1 MDIISTDIFN
11 FVPIE
16 NEDRG
21 TVYINGSQTELSLT
35 GEKLEVCVKVD
46 QYYVAFITY
55 YTKVAD
61 ESKHLAIYLIDQD
74 YTLLSRKEV
83 FGSATTDIFGEDVDD
98 HFYGLELREPNIIL
112 FDFVYTNQHQLTIYT
127 KKIMQGSYWK
137 LKRVRNFQRER
148 LMKWTDYKV
157 SGRIGHQ
164 SVVINKLDSDQSN
177 DLKITLKTPFYNNVF
192 SDKSQVFL
200 DGKYTQ
206 LTLDGT
212 FLKNIIK
219 IEDHYLFIIR
229 IIINN
234 YCWDNFH
241 LVSADFR
248 LLESFEMHREYDFL
262 NVIID
267 THYQQNNSF
276 IIDYSGEDKKLIH
289 HQWRCW
295 VAKEKLYSFL
305 WFPRFLS
312 FLNNKIYRKL
322 GLTSHFRFKKVTTY
336 QEELV

>member
-11 FVPIE
+11 FVPIDNE
-16 NEDRG
+16 NRG
-21 TVYINGSQTELSLT
+21 TVYINGQKTKLSLT
-35 GEKLEVCVKVD
+35 GEKLEVCIQVD
-46 QYYVAFITY
+46 QYYAAFITY
-55 YTKVAD
+55 YSRVAD

-83 FGSATTDIFGEDVDD
+83 FGSATTYMFGEDVDD
-98 HFYGLELREPNIIL
+98 RFYGLELREPNIIL
-112 FDFVYTNQHQLTIYT
+112 FDFVYTNQHQLTIYA
-127 KKIMQGSYWK
+127 KKTMLGSYWK
-137 LKRVRNFQRER
+137 LKKVRNFQRER
-148 LMKWTDYKV
+148 LMKRVEYKV

-164 SVVINKLDSDQSN
+164 SVVINKFDGDKSN
-177 DLKITLKTPFYNNVF
+177 DPKITLETPFYNNVF

-229 IIINN
+229 IIVNN

-248 LLESFEMHREYDFL
+248 LLESFEIHREYDFL

-267 THYQQNNSF
+267 THSQQNNSF
-276 IIDYSGEDKKLIH
+276 IIAYSGEDKAAKKLIH

-295 VAKEKLYSFL
+295 VAKEKSYSFL

-312 FLNNKIYRKL
+312 FLHDKIYRKL
-322 GLTSHFRFKKVTTY
+322 GFKSYFRFKKVKTY
-336 QEELV
+336 